1 MEVIKGGLE
10 ELPATKLC
18 HMDQKGNGG
27 AYHKYAVMDQTGKK
41 LLAGIDFQNGGVKDV
56 GVNGCHNEDLLAIV
70 IDRLSCFQE
79 GEFACEEN
87 AKALAHCGKA
97 LSVLEERTAARVKR
111 GVEGQA
117 KV

>member
-1 MEVIKGGLE
+1 MEVLKGGLE

-18 HMDQKGNGG
+18 HMDKKGNGG
-27 AYHKYAVMDQTGKK
+27 AYHKYAVMDQGAKK
-41 LLAGIDFQNGGVKDV
+41 LLAGIDFQNGGVKDE
-56 GVNGCHNEDLLAIV
+56 GVNGCQNEDLLAIV
-70 IDRLSCFQE
+70 IDRLECFQA

-87 AKALAHCGKA
+87 AVALASCKVA
-97 LSVLEERTAARVKR
+97 LGMLDERTASRLKR

>member
-41 LLAGIDFQNGGVKDV
+41 LLAGIDFQNGGVKDE
-56 GVNGCHNEDLLAIV
+56 GVNGCQNKDLLAIV
-70 IDRLSCFQE
+70 IDRLECFQA

-87 AKALAHCGKA
+87 GWA
-97 LSVLEERTAARVKR
+97 LSACKQALGFLQVRTASRTNR
-111 GVEGQA
+111 GVEGQV